1 MVFRVR
7 SVEEAAPLRRRLLGH
22 APPAGFGLEQPLPA
36 VSLSARCG
44 AWQIKSWASGEVRT
58 HVSGLQTGLSCEL
71 NPVTGRNVRPNKA
84 ATLPLIRPEV

>member
-7 SVEEAAPLRRRLLGH
+7 SVEEAAPLRRQLLGH
-22 APPAGFGLEQPLPA
+22 APPAGFGYEQPLPA

-58 HVSGLQTGLSCEL
+58 HVSGFTNQSQLRAEPRDKTECQSKQSCHL
-71 NPVTGRNVRPNKA
+71 TPHPT
-84 ATLPLIRPEV
+84 